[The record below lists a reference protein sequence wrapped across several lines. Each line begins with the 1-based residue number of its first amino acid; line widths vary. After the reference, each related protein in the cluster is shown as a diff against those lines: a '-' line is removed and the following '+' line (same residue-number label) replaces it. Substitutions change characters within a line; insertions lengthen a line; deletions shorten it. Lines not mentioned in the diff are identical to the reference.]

1 MNETGN
7 GDRARL
13 VWITG
18 LSGSGKSTVAN
29 CFEDLG
35 YYVADNLPVPLL
47 ESFLAD
53 PVALSGGNDRIAVVA
68 DLRADGFAERGP
80 ELWRGIDRR
89 RLAPTLVFLDSADEA
104 LVRRFSES
112 RRPHPLGSEFP
123 VEEAI
128 RRERKLL
135 ALLRGTADLVLD
147 TTDWSVHEMRRLIFQ
162 RFGREAG
169 HEPEMAVTLTSFG
182 FKHGAP
188 AGVDLLFDVRFLPNP
203 YYVPDLRPRGGRDPE
218 VREFLE
224 AQEGYEELVDRL
236 RDLLLFLLP
245 RYRLENRSYL
255 TVAIGCTGGQHRSVA
270 VAERLAGALREA
282 GWPADLAHRDLS
294 AGETAS

>member
-1 MNETGN
+1 LNATGN
-7 GDRARL
+7 GERARL

-53 PVALSGGNDRIAVVA
+53 PVALAGGNDRIAVVA

-80 ELWRGIDRR
+80 ELWRNLDRTR
-89 RLAPTLVFLDSADEA
+89 VAPTLVFLDSADEA

-112 RRPHPLGSEFP
+112 RRPHPLGSDVP

-128 RRERKLL
+128 GRERRLL

-169 HEPEMAVTLTSFG
+169 HIPEMAVTLTSFG

-188 AGVDLLFDVRFLPNP
+188 SGADLLFDVRFLPNP
-203 YYVPDLRPRGGRDPE
+203 YYVPDLRAKGGTDAE
-218 VREFLE
+218 VRAFLE
-224 AQEGYEELVDRL
+224 AQEGYDELIGRL
-236 RDLLLFLLP
+236 RDLLVFLLP

-270 VAERLAGALREA
+270 VAERVAAALRES
-282 GWPADLAHRDLS
+282 GWPVDLAHRDLS
-294 AGETAS
+294 PGDATA